1 MPYDEGDILIVL
13 FPYDECGEEKLRPA
27 LFLQYKGNDY
37 LFLSK
42 ITSASHNSEW
52 EVEVMP
58 SKENGLTKRSY
69 IRVDR
74 TRKIHYSKEYNVI
87 PIGRLEVDLMAVVK
101 QRFRAFYGQLL

>member
-1 MPYDEGDILIVL
+1 
-13 FPYDECGEEKLRPA
+13 
-27 LFLQYKGNDY
+27 
-37 LFLSK
+37 
-42 ITSASHNSEW
+42 
-52 EVEVMP
+52 MP